1 MYMTYVRQYPLD
13 SAPMG
18 HKEALLEGARKCLE
32 EKGYARTTA
41 RDIVAASDTN
51 LASIG
56 YHFGSK
62 EALLNAAI
70 AQAFEE
76 WTDRVEEITQSP
88 ENVSPLEQMAA
99 GWIATL
105 DSFEEHRALLVAFVE
120 SIAQA
125 ERSPELRAQLADH
138 YHRCREQIGAIVRAS
153 LGPEGEQA
161 GADADTI
168 ASFLMAVVDGLVLQW
183 LLDPE
188 RTPDGQQLV
197 AGLGSA
203 LELAL
208 RQNTAT

>member
-1 MYMTYVRQYPLD
+1 
-13 SAPMG
+13 MG

-76 WTDRVEEITQSP
+76 WTERVGEISQSN
-88 ENVSPLEQMAA
+88 ENASPLEQMAA

-105 DSFEEHRALLVAFVE
+105 DSFDEHRALLVAFVE

-138 YHRCREQIGAIVRAS
+138 YQRCRDQIGALVRAS
-153 LGPEGEQA
+153 LGPDGA
-161 GADADTI
+161 GVDVEAV

-183 LLDPE
+183 LLDPA
-188 RTPDGQQLV
+188 RAPDGQQLV

-203 LELAL
+203 LELSL
-208 RQNTAT
+208 RGNAVG

>member
-1 MYMTYVRQYPLD
+1 
-13 SAPMG
+13 MG
-18 HKEALLEGARKCLE
+18 HKEALLQGARKCLE

-76 WTDRVEEITQSP
+76 WTERVEEISQSP
-88 ENVSPLEQMAA
+88 ENVSPLDQMAA

-138 YHRCREQIGAIVRAS
+138 YQRCREQIGAIVTAS
-153 LGPEGEQA
+153 LGPDSEKA
-161 GADADTI
+161 GVDAGTI
-168 ASFLMAVVDGLVLQW
+168 ASFIMAVVDGLVLQW
-183 LLDPE
+183 LIDPE
-188 RTPDGQQLV
+188 RTPDGQELV

-208 RQNTAT
+208 RDNAVN